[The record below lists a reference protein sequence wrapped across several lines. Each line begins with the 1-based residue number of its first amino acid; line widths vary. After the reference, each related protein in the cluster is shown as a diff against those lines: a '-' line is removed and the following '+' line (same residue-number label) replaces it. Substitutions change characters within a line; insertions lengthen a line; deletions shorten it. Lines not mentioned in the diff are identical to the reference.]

1 MKRYRKGQYGYRNY
15 HRRIELGKVLAGAAL
30 ILIQLLAR
38 SMADSSSLK
47 NILTVSAILSVLPVA
62 NWASPLL
69 ASWKYKTLNKELYKK
84 ACSHEGKSRML
95 YDLIITSRDAVMP
108 VDVAAV
114 HPTGIYAYCTAKRL
128 DTGKAERFFKD
139 MFLNHQMGLDIK
151 LIQDEKEFFNCLS
164 NLRPEAE
171 YKDDG
176 SVERG
181 ITLLKSV
188 SM

>member
-38 SMADSSSLK
+38 TMTDSSSLK

-69 ASWKYKTLNKELYKK
+69 ASWKYKTLNEELYKK
-84 ACSHEGKSRML
+84 ACYHEGKSRML

-114 HPTGIYAYCTAKRL
+114 HPTGIYAYCTAKKL

-139 MFLNHQMGLDIK
+139 MFLSHHLELDIR
-151 LIQDEKEFFNCLS
+151 LILDEGEFFNCLS
-164 NLRPEAE
+164 SLGPEAE

-176 SVERG
+176 IVERG
-181 ITLLKSV
+181 VTLLKSL

>member
-38 SMADSSSLK
+38 TMTDSSSLK

-69 ASWKYKTLNKELYKK
+69 ASWKYKTLNTELYKK
-84 ACSHEGKSRML
+84 ACTHEGKSRML

-128 DTGKAERFFKD
+128 DTGKAERFLKD
-139 MFLNHQMGLDIK
+139 MFLSHDLEFNIRIILD
-151 LIQDEKEFFNCLS
+151 EGEFFNCISSLES
-164 NLRPEAE
+164 EAE
-171 YKDDG
+171 HKDDG

-181 ITLLKSV
+181 VTLLKSL